1 MADERLKAF
10 YELYDRRKSIREF
23 ADRPVEDEVLERLL
37 TALNR
42 AQSAANRQP
51 WHFIVTRAGER
62 DALDAALTKECFRK
76 APVVIVALAD
86 PSEAWV
92 RKTDHVNYAW
102 VDVTIAVTEMI
113 GAATAEGIGT
123 CWIASLDPLEV
134 KSALSIPERIEVVG
148 MIAIGYPTQE
158 LVKEEK
164 SRKPLA
170 EIIHNGKW

>member
-10 YELYDRRKSIREF
+10 YELYDRRKSVREF
-23 ADRPVEDEVLERLL
+23 DDRPVEDEVLERLL
-37 TALNR
+37 NALNR

-51 WHFIVTRAGER
+51 WHFIVTRAKER
-62 DALDAALTKECFRK
+62 DGLDAAITKECFRK
-76 APVVIVALAD
+76 APLIIAACAE
-86 PSEAWV
+86 PSQAWT
-92 RKTDHVNYAW
+92 RKTDQVNYAW

-113 GAATAEGIGT
+113 GVATAEGLGT
-123 CWIASLDPLEV
+123 CWIASLDPIQV
-134 KSALSIPERIEVVG
+134 RGALGIPEKIEVVG
-148 MIAIGYPTQE
+148 LIAIGYPMQE